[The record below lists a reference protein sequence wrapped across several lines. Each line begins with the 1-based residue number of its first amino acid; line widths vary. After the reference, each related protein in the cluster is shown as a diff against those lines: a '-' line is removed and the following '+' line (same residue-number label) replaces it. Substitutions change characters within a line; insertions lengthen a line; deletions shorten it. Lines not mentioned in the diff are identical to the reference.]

1 MNFIAIFHR
10 NFFKFNLLFLKNRA
24 IINLDAKTHSSVVD
38 KLTEIRK
45 ITMAL
50 LPVGHSFIPF
60 DILLSVIRGSS
71 MGEELTVKGLFTGLP
86 YSDMGIRY
94 HFRTLIKNGWIELHN
109 GDKDTRIKRVKPTE
123 KLIKRFALLSQQLN
137 SLLEK

>member
-1 MNFIAIFHR
+1 LDLKQHSPIVNA
-10 NFFKFNLLFLKNRA
+10 LL
-24 IINLDAKTHSSVVD
+24 
-38 KLTEIRK
+38 EIRK
-45 ITMAL
+45 QTTVL
-50 LPVGHSFIPF
+50 LPIGHSFIPL
-60 DILLSVIRGSS
+60 DILLTVIRGNAE
-71 MGEELTVKGLFTGLP
+71 GDDLTVKALFTELP

-137 SLLEK
+137 PLFEK